1 MKAEC
6 YKCGKEYAVKMDTE
20 AEKENIDNLVSNYD
34 PTDWECPDCE
44 KAEQEAEDKIADK
57 EEL

>member
-6 YKCGKEYAVKMDTE
+6 YKCGKEYTVKMDTE
-20 AEKENIDNLVSNYD
+20 AEKENIDNMASNYD

-44 KAEQEAEDKIADK
+44 KAEEAQG
-57 EEL
+57 